1 MDYYVQTKRLL
12 DLYSD
17 KNTNILRHF
26 FSELQQ
32 FRGLYSIAI
41 INAIIASQNENVR
54 DEYDLIEISITRENY
69 MKKISLVDIR
79 NVIVFIVRKDCNK
92 VIRTYPYIQ
101 SEETDEIYLSLN
113 TPSTLG
119 KNIKSLQTLIET
131 CYYISHIF
139 YITRTPSIIKK
150 DEWKM
155 CHDYFHDTPLPVS
168 VKHIYTLLR
177 KLLF

>member
-1 MDYYVQTKRLL
+1 MDYYDQTKRLL

-41 INAIIASQNENVR
+41 INAIIASQNENVK

-92 VIRTYPYIQ
+92 VIRTHPYIQ
-101 SEETDEIYLSLN
+101 NEETDDIYLSLN

-168 VKHIYTLLR
+168 VKYIYTLLR